1 MPATLTQPAAR
12 LLTLD
17 EYLALPDD
25 GRRTELVK
33 GVVVVVP
40 SPKPKHGYFCGNI
53 AGELRQIVRSRNL
66 GRVVTNDSGVVTEQ
80 NPDTLRGMDVAFY
93 SFTRVPAGPPP
104 GGYWPAPEL
113 VFEVLSPANTK
124 KAMSAKV
131 AEYHAAGVLVV
142 CVLDA
147 DAGVLAVF
155 PHDELPRRYTR
166 DEAVELPELFP
177 DFSVPVRA
185 FLD

>member
-1 MPATLTQPAAR
+1 MPATLTLPAAK

-17 EYLALPDD
+17 DYLTLPDD
-25 GRRTELVK
+25 GRRTELVR
-33 GVVVVVP
+33 GVVVEVP

-53 AGELRQIVRSRNL
+53 AGELRQFVRSRNL
-66 GRVVTNDSGVVTEQ
+66 GRVVTNDSGVVTER

-93 SFTRVPAGPPP
+93 SFARVPAGEPPD
-104 GGYWPAPEL
+104 GYWPAPEL

-142 CVLDA
+142 CVLDP